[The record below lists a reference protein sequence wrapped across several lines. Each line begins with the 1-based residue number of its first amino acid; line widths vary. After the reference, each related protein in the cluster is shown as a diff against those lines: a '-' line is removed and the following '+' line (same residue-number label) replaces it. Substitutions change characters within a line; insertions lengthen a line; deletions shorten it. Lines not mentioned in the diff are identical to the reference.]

1 MDNFTLLVA
10 AFGLFGLVCGVIG
23 YRIGVED
30 GAIEERKRLYWRSRR
45 TDRERI

>member
-1 MDNFTLLVA
+1 MDHFALLVA
-10 AFGLFGLVCGVIG
+10 AFGTFGFVCGFIG

-30 GAIEERKRLYWRSRR
+30 GQIEERKRLYWRTRR